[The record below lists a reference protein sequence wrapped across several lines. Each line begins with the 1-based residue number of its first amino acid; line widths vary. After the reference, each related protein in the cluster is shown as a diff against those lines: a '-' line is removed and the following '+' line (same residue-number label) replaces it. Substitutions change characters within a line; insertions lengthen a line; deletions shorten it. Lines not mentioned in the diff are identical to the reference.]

1 MKIDWHK
8 TWRAAD
14 VNRYFSRFFLLV
26 ALIHTALII
35 AGHFQHK
42 DVGENALWALT
53 MAVASLAL
61 RALARLDDLA
71 YELRDRAE
79 ALAIK
84 VDEHE
89 RTLREMDQRLSTV
102 VVRVRREVP

>member
-1 MKIDWHK
+1 MKIDWRK

-26 ALIHTALII
+26 ALIHTVLLTV
-35 AGHFQHK
+35 GHFQGK
-42 DVGENALWALT
+42 DVGENALWAIA
-53 MAVASLAL
+53 MAVTSMAL
-61 RALARLDDLA
+61 RALARIDDLA
-71 YELRDRAE
+71 YELRDRAK

-89 RTLREMDQRLSTV
+89 KALREMDQRLSTV
-102 VVRVRREVP
+102 VVRVRREV